1 MCFRMEDS
9 SVGGNFTLAICHH
22 SEWMLWELAAT
33 GFSGARL
40 SISKIS
46 PLVKSSVLQPR
57 SG

>member
-1 MCFRMEDS
+1 MCFRIEAS
-9 SVGGNFTLAICHH
+9 SFWVNFTLAMCHH
-22 SEWMLWELAAT
+22 SKWMLWELAAT